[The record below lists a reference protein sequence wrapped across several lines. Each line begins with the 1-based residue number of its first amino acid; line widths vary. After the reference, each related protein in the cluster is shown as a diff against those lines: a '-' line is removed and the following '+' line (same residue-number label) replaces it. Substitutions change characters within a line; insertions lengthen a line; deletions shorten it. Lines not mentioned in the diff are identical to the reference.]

1 MPPIKFYQAHLK
13 NPKSLLQ
20 TVVSVFQV
28 YFSMLDQYFQW
39 IIDNKLAPYRSPYTS
54 CIEDKNETHTHSQC
68 QNQVNALTPGVDHK
82 VVDT

>member
-1 MPPIKFYQAHLK
+1 MPPIKFYQVHLK

-39 IIDNKLAPYRSPYTS
+39 ILDNKLVPYRIPYTS
-54 CIEDKNETHTHSQC
+54 CIEDKNETHTQLH
-68 QNQVNALTPGVDHK
+68 
-82 VVDT
+82 

>member
-1 MPPIKFYQAHLK
+1 MPPIKFYQVHLK

-39 IIDNKLAPYRSPYTS
+39 ILDNKLVPYRSPYTS
-54 CIEDKNETHTHSQC
+54 CIEDKNETHTQLH
-68 QNQVNALTPGVDHK
+68 
-82 VVDT
+82 